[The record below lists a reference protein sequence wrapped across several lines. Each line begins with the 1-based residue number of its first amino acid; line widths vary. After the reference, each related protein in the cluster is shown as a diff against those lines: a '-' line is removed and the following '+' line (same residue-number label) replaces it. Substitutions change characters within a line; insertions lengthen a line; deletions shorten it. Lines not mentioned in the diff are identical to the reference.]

1 MIVGTKLLEVYLH
14 LGSNQVQGLILG
26 LVFSS
31 RWLRIVCDTCHVN
44 YLDTCHRLILIPLPH
59 DAILLY
65 DITMFVFVGRVGGKF
80 KDLGAG
86 PSSHPILDSPIRL
99 ATNRRNELQW

>member
-1 MIVGTKLLEVYLH
+1 MVDQLHPHSRGTELVDVFLP
-14 LGSNQVQGLILG
+14 LGLNQVQGLILG

-65 DITMFVFVGRVGGKF
+65 GRMALHH
-80 KDLGAG
+80 D
-86 PSSHPILDSPIRL
+86 
-99 ATNRRNELQW
+99 